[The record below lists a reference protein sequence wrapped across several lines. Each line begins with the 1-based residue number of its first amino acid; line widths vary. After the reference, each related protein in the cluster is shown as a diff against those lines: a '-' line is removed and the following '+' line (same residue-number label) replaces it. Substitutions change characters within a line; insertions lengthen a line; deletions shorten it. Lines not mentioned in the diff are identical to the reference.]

1 MPFVKLLHVYYSDI
15 CVTKNAVIYRP
26 NSVRLRCALL
36 QILVRMLFIK
46 VVIYL
51 NNQFI
56 PSLLSDID
64 ECGIGSDNCDVN
76 AVCANTYGSFTCT
89 CRFGLSGDG
98 VTCNGKTH

>member
-1 MPFVKLLHVYYSDI
+1 MCPFANPGE
-15 CVTKNAVIYRP
+15 NAVHQG
-26 NSVRLRCALL
+26 CD
-36 QILVRMLFIK
+36 ILIT
-46 VVIYL
+46 I
-51 NNQFI
+51 NFI

-89 CRFGLSGDG
+89 CQFGFSGDG